1 MFIRSAVVGDSMT
14 QVDDVQGGRHLVL
27 LAEDSE
33 DDTLLCKRVFSKACD
48 QLDFIRARDGA
59 ELLDILND
67 HKARQVPLPSVVLLD
82 IKMPGMTGLEALER
96 LRRDPAFSQIIVV
109 ILSASNRSDDV
120 QKAFQ
125 LGANCYL
132 VKPPVLSD
140 YNELARTFCAF
151 WFGHSQLP
159 PGPPLTSGTA

>member
-1 MFIRSAVVGDSMT
+1 MT
-14 QVDDVQGGRHLVL
+14 EVDDFQGGRHLVL

-48 QLDFIRARDGA
+48 RLDFIRAKDGT
-59 ELLDILND
+59 ELLAILD
-67 HKARQVPLPSVVLLD
+67 DRKARQVPLPSVVLLD
-82 IKMPGMTGLEALER
+82 IKMPRMNGLEALER

-109 ILSASNRSDDV
+109 ILSGSNRVDDV
-120 QKAFQ
+120 QKAFE

-132 VKPPVLSD
+132 VKPPVLAE
-140 YNELARTFCAF
+140 YHELAKTFCAF

-159 PGPPLTSGTA
+159 PGQPLTSGTA